1 MDAVVIG
8 SILAVG
14 ITIAIVI
21 FLAIRIV
28 YLINHTH
35 SQD

>member
-21 FLAIRIV
+21 YLAVRIS

-35 SQD
+35 SEE

>member
-1 MDAVVIG
+1 MDAVAVG

-21 FLAIRIV
+21 FLMIRIV

-35 SQD
+35 SED

>member
-1 MDAVVIG
+1 MDAVAVG

-21 FLAIRIV
+21 FLAIRIG

-35 SQD
+35 SDD